1 MFDEIGY
8 NGLLRSNSRLSHIS
22 GPHFLHQT
30 EHWLLQMGCTA
41 SYRLSND
48 HTWVCPKGAGHHR
61 LVLKLRRDKT
71 THPEKSHWI
80 YHQ

>member
-1 MFDEIGY
+1 MPPAPSPLPPPFSAGRQR
-8 NGLLRSNSRLSHIS
+8 GRPTSH
-22 GPHFLHQT
+22 GT